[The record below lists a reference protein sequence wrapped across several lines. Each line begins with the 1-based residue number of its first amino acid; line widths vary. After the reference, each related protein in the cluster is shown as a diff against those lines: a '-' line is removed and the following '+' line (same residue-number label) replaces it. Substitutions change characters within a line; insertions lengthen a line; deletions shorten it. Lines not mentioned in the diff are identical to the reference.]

1 MTELITLQNGVRL
14 ALERLP
20 YVRSAAIGIWVAC
33 GTRHEAGAISGI
45 SHFIEHMVFK
55 GTKNRTAK
63 QIAEEMDRI
72 GGAINAF
79 TAMQCTCFY
88 AQALDTH
95 ITLAADVLCD
105 LYFDAAFRPDDI
117 ELERGVIFEEIGM
130 YLDSPEDLVCDR
142 LLEAVYANTPL
153 GHPILGT
160 KESLMHIDHA
170 ALSAFREKN
179 YTAGAT
185 VVSVSGSFGDDLV
198 DYLKHRFSAMP
209 AHRAPQSQP
218 AHYQRAITCKEKEIE
233 QNHLCL
239 AFPAF
244 SYYSEK
250 RYTLHMLSSILGSS
264 MSSRLF
270 QKVREETGLC
280 YSISTFS
287 SCYEDTG
294 LFHIYTALSR
304 ETEEAALALIR
315 EELMK
320 LCRGDV
326 TDDELSRAREQY
338 KANLLMG
345 MESTGK
351 RMTHQAHHIL
361 RYGAVSDIDDLIAQ
375 TDAVTC
381 QHITELANELFVF
394 EKASFSGVGVLKPCD
409 YYKDFFKY

>member
-1 MTELITLQNGVRL
+1 MTELITLENGVRL
-14 ALERLP
+14 VLERLP

-33 GTRHEAGAISGI
+33 GTRHEQDSISGI

-63 QIAEEMDRI
+63 QIAEEMDSI

-105 LYFDAAFRPDDI
+105 LYFDAAFRPEDI

-142 LLEAVYANTPL
+142 LLEAVYADTPL
-153 GHPILGT
+153 GRPILGT

-170 ALSAFREKN
+170 ALCAFRDKN

-185 VVSVSGSFGDDLV
+185 VVSVSGSFGDDLI
-198 DYLKHRFSAMP
+198 DYLKRRFSAMP
-209 AHRAPQSQP
+209 ARPAPRSQSASYRRAV
-218 AHYQRAITCKEKEIE
+218 TCKEKDTE

-244 SYYSEK
+244 SYYSDK
-250 RYTLHMLSSILGSS
+250 RYALHMLSSILGGS

-270 QKVREETGLC
+270 QKVREEAGLC

-287 SCYEDTG
+287 GCYEDAG

-304 ETEEAALALIR
+304 ETEDAALNLIR
-315 EELMK
+315 EELAK
-320 LCRGDV
+320 LCRGEV
-326 TDDELSRAREQY
+326 TDAELSRAREQY

-351 RMTHQAHHIL
+351 RMTHQAHHVL
-361 RYGAVSDIDDLIAQ
+361 RYGTASDIDALITK

-381 QHITELANELFVF
+381 EDITALARELFCF
-394 EKASFSGVGVLKPCD
+394 QNTSFSGVGVLKSPE
-409 YYKDFFKY
+409 YYDKFLKS